1 MMRIGIFGGTFD
13 PPHVGHLILAEEA
26 RHQLRLDRLLWVLTP
41 DPPHKQKQRITPC
54 GLRLELLQ
62 AALRDNPAFELSR
75 VDIDRPGPHYALDTV
90 RLLAQQYPHADLV
103 YLVGEDSL
111 RDLPTWYHAP
121 ELVAE
126 LAGLGVMRRP
136 GGAADLALVEEA
148 ISGISARVQW
158 VKAPQLDISSR
169 QIRMRVAGG
178 LPYRYFLLPEVAEM
192 IAEIGLYRAA

>member
-1 MMRIGIFGGTFD
+1 MRIGIFGGTFD
-13 PPHVGHLILAEEA
+13 PPHVGHLILADEA

-41 DPPHKQKQRITPC
+41 DPPHKQQQNITPC
-54 GLRLELLQ
+54 ALRLELLQ

-75 VDIDRPGPHYALDTV
+75 VEIDRPGPHYALDTV
-90 RLLAQQYPHADLV
+90 RLLARQYPHADLL

-136 GGAADLALVEEA
+136 GGAADLAQVEKA
-148 ISGISARVQW
+148 IPGISARVQW

-169 QIRMRVAGG
+169 QIRMRVAEG
-178 LPYRYFLLPEVAEM
+178 LPYRYFLLPAVAER
-192 IAEIGLYRAA
+192 IAALGLYQTS